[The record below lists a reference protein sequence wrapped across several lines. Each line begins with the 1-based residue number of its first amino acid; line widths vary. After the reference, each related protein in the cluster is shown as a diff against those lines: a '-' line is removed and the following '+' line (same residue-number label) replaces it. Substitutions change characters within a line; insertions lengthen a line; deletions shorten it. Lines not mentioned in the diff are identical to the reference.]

1 MPEETSLPRRAG
13 RASRCMQSGTFPV
26 LRAAVVSPD
35 THEGELVA
43 AMMRSDPAA
52 WREFQRR
59 YALLVRSCIRSVTR
73 RVGAATCEDDR
84 EIEAIFLC
92 SLFVR
97 DMKRLRAFD
106 PELGRLSTWIGRLAA
121 NCAHDYV
128 RALHRKA
135 PQQAAA
141 ELEDVVCERRDPFEH
156 AVDRERAQLAAR
168 TLESFSELD
177 RRFASLYFGE
187 GLPPSDVARLLNI
200 SLSTVYSKKNKLRS
214 RLEAICALGDAAA

>member
-1 MPEETSLPRRAG
+1 MPEETKHPRDAHRA
-13 RASRCMQSGTFPV
+13 SGTFPV
-26 LRAAVVSPD
+26 VRARVPD
-35 THEGELVA
+35 AADGELVA
-43 AMMRSDPAA
+43 AMMRSDPGA

-59 YALLVRSCIRSVTR
+59 YALLVRRCIRSVTR
-73 RVGAATCEDDR
+73 RAAAATHEDDR

-106 PELGRLSTWIGRLAA
+106 PEVGRLSTWIGRLAS

-128 RALHRKA
+128 RALPRRSPKHA
-135 PQQAAA
+135 VADV
-141 ELEDVVCERRDPFEH
+141 EDVACDARDPFEQ
-156 AVDRERAQLAAR
+156 AVDRERAELAAR

-200 SLSTVYSKKNKLRS
+200 SLNTVYSKKSKLQS

>member
-1 MPEETSLPRRAG
+1 MPEVQWRE
-13 RASRCMQSGTFPV
+13 SGTFPV
-26 LRAAVVSPD
+26 VRAAVVSPD
-35 THEGELVA
+35 TPEGQLVA
-43 AMMRSDPAA
+43 AMVRSDPAA

-73 RVGAATCEDDR
+73 RAGAVTPDDER
-84 EIEAIFLC
+84 EIEASFLC

-106 PELGRLSTWIGRLAA
+106 PMLGRLSTWIGRLAA
-121 NCAHDYV
+121 NCAHDHV
-128 RALHRKA
+128 RALHREPPRDA
-135 PQQAAA
+135 VAQ
-141 ELEDVVCERRDPFEH
+141 LEDVASEGRDPFEQ
-156 AVDRERAQLAAR
+156 AVDRERAELAAR
-168 TLESFSELD
+168 MLEGFSEID

-200 SLSTVYSKKNKLRS
+200 SLNTVYSKKNKLRS